1 VNCWRSLTALDFH
14 YWTQPL
20 PIWTSWYVSQ
30 WPEWFEKLSVV
41 VLFIIELGLPWFVFG
56 PRQLRYIACGGI
68 SLLMLLIAG
77 TGNYNFFNLL
87 TIVLALTL
95 LDDRV
100 WPRYLQQPIRGS
112 DWPVL
117 ASPTRWR
124 SFVLVPFA
132 AFSVLVG
139 TLQLKEAVW
148 PREQPEPSLE
158 AALNVHQFFLVNSY
172 GLFRQMTETRP
183 EILIEGSSDGKNWR
197 AYEFRWK
204 PGDQS
209 RAPGV
214 CAPHQ
219 PRLDWQ
225 MWFEALRL
233 ESVQAATGTI
243 DPREMSPWFRSFLMR
258 LMTAEPQV
266 LDLLASN
273 PFPDQPPKYVRIV
286 LDQYRFTDT
295 SERRATGN
303 WWQRGQVWLGPA
315 WSLAQ

>member
-1 VNCWRSLTALDFH
+1 M
-14 YWTQPL
+14 
-20 PIWTSWYVSQ
+20 
-30 WPEWFEKLSVV
+30 
-41 VLFIIELGLPWFVFG
+41 
-56 PRQLRYIACGGI
+56 RYAACGGI
-68 SLLMLLIAG
+68 SLLMLFIAG

-100 WPRYLQQPIRGS
+100 WPRYLQQRIRGS
-112 DWPVL
+112 DWAVL

-132 AFSVLVG
+132 AFAVLVG
-139 TLQLKEAVW
+139 ALQVKEAVW
-148 PREQPEPSLE
+148 PREQQEPPLE
-158 AALNVHQFFLVNSY
+158 AAWNVHQFFLVNSY
-172 GLFRQMTETRP
+172 GLFRKMTETRP

-204 PGDQS
+204 PGDPS
-209 RAPGV
+209 REPRL

-233 ESVQAATGTI
+233 ESVEVATGRI

-258 LMTAEPQV
+258 LMAGEPQV
-266 LDLLASN
+266 VELLASN
-273 PFPDQPPKYVRIV
+273 PFPDQAPKYVRIA

-303 WWQRGQVWLGPA
+303 WWHRDQVWLGPA
-315 WSLAQ
+315 WSIGQ